1 MKWIGERVSFLD
13 KNESISFVI
22 YPPKLGR
29 KKGLLITWFLL
40 WLLIGGYVTSQMFK
54 DYGDQEKLALFIFMI
69 FWLYF
74 AIRVLRT
81 MVYLFFGRE
90 YIKLDKN
97 VLRIKRSVGSYGKTK
112 QYLIENITKFS
123 LIEMKENSFQKI
135 YDDSLW
141 VRGSNRIQ
149 FEFFQKR
156 ISFGR
161 KLEEKDAKMMFQI
174 LTKRIEKFLNTKK
187 KESKV

>member
-1 MKWIGERVSFLD
+1 MKWIGKR
-13 KNESISFVI
+13 ISFSDKKDTISFII

-40 WLLIGGYVTSQMFK
+40 WLLIGVYVTSQMFK
-54 DYGDQEKLALFIFMI
+54 DYNNEEKLALFIFMA

-74 AIRVLRT
+74 AIRVFRT
-81 MVYLFFGRE
+81 MLYLFFGRE
-90 YIKLDKN
+90 YIKVDKN
-97 VLRIKRSVGSYGKTK
+97 ALRIKRSIGSYGTTK
-112 QYLIENITKFS
+112 QYFIENITMFS
-123 LIEMKENSFQKI
+123 MIAIKENSIQKV
-135 YDDSLW
+135 YDDSVW

-161 KLEEKDAKMMFQI
+161 KLDDQDAKMMFQI
-174 LTKRIEKFLNTKK
+174 LTKRLEKFLNMKK
-187 KESKV
+187 KEG

>member
-1 MKWIGERVSFLD
+1 MKWIGERISFLD
-13 KNESISFVI
+13 KKDSISFVI

-54 DYGDQEKLALFIFMI
+54 DYNDQEKLALFIFMI

-81 MVYLFFGRE
+81 MLYLFFGRE

-97 VLRIKRSVGSYGKTK
+97 VLRIKRSIGSYGNTK
-112 QYLIENITKFS
+112 QYFIENITKFS
-123 LIEMKENSFQKI
+123 LIAMKENSFQKV

-161 KLEEKDAKMMFQI
+161 KLEEKDSKMMFQI
-174 LTKRIEKFLNTKK
+174 LTKRIEKYLNVKK
-187 KESKV
+187 KESV

>member
-1 MKWIGERVSFLD
+1 MKWIGERISFVD
-13 KNESISFVI
+13 KKESVSFVI
-22 YPPKLGR
+22 YPPKMGR
-29 KKGLLITWFLL
+29 KKGLLITWFIL
-40 WLLIGGYVTSQMFK
+40 WLLIGGYVTSQMFN
-54 DYGDQEKLALFIFMI
+54 DYSDQEKLALFIFMA

-74 AIRVLRT
+74 AIRVFRT
-81 MVYLFFGRE
+81 MLYLFFGRE

-97 VLRIKRSVGSYGKTK
+97 SLRIKRTIGTYGKSK
-112 QYLIENITKFS
+112 QYFIENISKFS
-123 LIEMKENSFQKI
+123 MIVPKENSFQKV

-141 VRGSNRIQ
+141 VRGSNKIQ

-174 LTKRIEKFLNTKK
+174 LTKRIEKYLNAKK
-187 KESKV
+187 KQA